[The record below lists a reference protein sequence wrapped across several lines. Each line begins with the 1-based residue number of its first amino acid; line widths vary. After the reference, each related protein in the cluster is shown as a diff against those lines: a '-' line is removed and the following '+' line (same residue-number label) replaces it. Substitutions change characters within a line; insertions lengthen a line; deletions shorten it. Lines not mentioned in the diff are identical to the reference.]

1 MFDKQIDDLV
11 DNVLDQ
17 LGGQLDVAMDELTDV
32 YWNAQWAIN
41 VLEDKK
47 DRTDLEELSLDV
59 LLTL

>member
-1 MFDKQIDDLV
+1 MFDKQIDALV
-11 DNVLDQ
+11 DDAIGTLNT
-17 LGGQLDVAMDELTDV
+17 AMDDLENV

-47 DRTDLEELSLDV
+47 DRTEEEELSLDV